1 MASKEACYSPEV
13 LMASLE
19 LRLLGPFRARL
30 GSGETV
36 ALPTRK
42 TEALLAYVALA
53 PDRTATR
60 QTLAAL
66 LWGDMPEE
74 QARHNLRQALFALR
88 RALSGPAAEA
98 LVVAPNEV
106 RLDAK
111 HVSVDVAEFE
121 RHLAVE
127 PHALGE
133 ALTVYEGDLL
143 DGLDLDE
150 GSFEEWLS
158 SERTRLR
165 ERAVDVAARLLRQR
179 SDADDVPEA
188 IQAALRLVTLDPVQE
203 TGHRALMRLYAR
215 QGRRTAALRQYQ
227 VCAGILRRELGAT
240 PSAETRRVFQ
250 EISATPPAEAGATG
264 TAAGPKIILV
274 VEDEALPRRLV
285 ERCLTGA
292 GYKVVTAEDGAAALL
307 ALGAH
312 RFDLVLS
319 DIDMPNLDGLALL
332 RVMSERG
339 IDTPAMFLTAM
350 TGAEPEVEGLRL
362 GASDYIRKPIHTEVL
377 LLRVR
382 NVLRDG
388 AP

>member
-1 MASKEACYSPEV
+1 MA
-13 LMASLE
+13 LLD

-30 GSGETV
+30 GSGEAVT
-36 ALPTRK
+36 LPTRK
-42 TEALLAYVALA
+42 TEALVAYVALA
-53 PDRTATR
+53 PGGTTTR

-88 RALSGPAAEA
+88 RAVTGKAEDA
-98 LVVAPNEV
+98 IVVGPNEI
-106 RLDAK
+106 RLDPNEITI
-111 HVSVDVAEFE
+111 DVAAFE
-121 RHLAVE
+121 KKLAQD
-127 PHALGE
+127 PPALGD
-133 ALTVYEGDLL
+133 ALDLYGGDLL
-143 DGLDLDE
+143 EGMDLDE
-150 GSFEEWLS
+150 GAFEAWLGA
-158 SERTRLR
+158 ERARLR
-165 ERAVDVAARLLRQR
+165 ERAVDAAGRLLRQR
-179 SDADDVPEA
+179 EEAGDVPGA
-188 IQAALRLVTLDPVQE
+188 IQAGLRLVALDPAQE
-203 TGHRALMRLYAR
+203 AGHRALMRLYSR

-227 VCAGILRRELGAT
+227 VCAGVLRRELGAS
-240 PSAETRRVFQ
+240 PSPETRRLHQ
-250 EISATPPAEAGATG
+250 EISTTPPAEAGAPV
-264 TAAGPKIILV
+264 TAATMGPKTILV

-285 ERCLTGA
+285 ERCLSGA

-312 RFDLVLS
+312 RFDLVVS

-350 TGAEPEVEGLRL
+350 TATESEVEGLRL
-362 GASDYIRKPIHTEVL
+362 GASDYVRKPIHTEVL

-388 AP
+388 PP